1 MQCIKGFE
9 IKNTVALYSWLSCR
23 QPTVYKTLA
32 RMHRQ
37 CNNIMPI
44 NCWLFGC
51 KALLQQWNQVVSIHS
66 EFLKNRTLHSCY
78 QAFFFFFFKKLNI
91 CTYTWFD
98 QSFVHDVVQKLSIEW
113 YRKTKDKIEAY
124 IFNDVHVKF
133 PKNSPSWCLFI
144 ENLFL
149 LCSSCSTYITI

>member
-1 MQCIKGFE
+1 
-9 IKNTVALYSWLSCR
+9 
-23 QPTVYKTLA
+23 
-32 RMHRQ
+32 MHRQ

-78 QAFFFFFFKKLNI
+78 QAFFFSKLNI

-98 QSFVHDVVQKLSIEW
+98 QSFVHDVVQKLRIEW
-113 YRKTKDKIEAY
+113 YRKTKDKIEAF
-124 IFNDVHVKF
+124 IFNDVNVKF

-144 ENLFL
+144 ENLF
-149 LCSSCSTYITI
+149 CSVAAAAHTSQYKRRGEKRQADRLFFHNQQHLHKTIKGQKMGK